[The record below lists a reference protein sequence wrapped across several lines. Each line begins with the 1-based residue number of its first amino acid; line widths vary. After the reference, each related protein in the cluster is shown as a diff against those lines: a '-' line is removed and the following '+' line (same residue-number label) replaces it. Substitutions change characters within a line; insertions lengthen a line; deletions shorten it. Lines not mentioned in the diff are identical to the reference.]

1 MKAHEE
7 FEAIEVVEEGKKAKK
22 GDSKKKQKHEF
33 IVEYQEKRFQE
44 QEILDL
50 FFEEWKKTRKKNEI
64 KDLKIYLK
72 VEESVAYCVVNESE
86 MIEVRL

>member
-7 FEAIEVVEEGKKAKK
+7 FEAVEKVEEVKKTKK
-22 GDSKKKQKHEF
+22 SGDKKKSKHEF
-33 IVEYQEKRFQE
+33 YVEYQDRKFQE
-44 QEILDL
+44 QEILDM

>member
-7 FEAIEVVEEGKKAKK
+7 FEAVEIEEEGKKSKK
-22 GDSKKKQKHEF
+22 SGDKKKQKHEF

-50 FFEEWKKTRKKNEI
+50 FFEEWKKSRKKNEI

-86 MIEVRL
+86 MIEIRL